1 MPTPRDVLTPD
12 MLAMLQQIAD
22 AGSFAAAA
30 RGLGMVPSALTYR
43 VRQVE
48 DALDVLL
55 FDRSSRQ
62 ARLTE
67 AGAELVREGSR
78 LLGEIDA
85 MAHRVQRVATGWEP
99 QLTIAADGLV
109 DRTTVMEL
117 VEAFYALEP
126 PTRLKL
132 RDEILAGTLQALTS
146 GQADLAIGVGGDPAS
161 AAGVQVQPLGTMH
174 FIHVVAPHHPLARMP
189 GPLLPEALMQHR
201 VIAVADSARAGR
213 TLTFGVLDGQDVL
226 TVPSMQAKLE
236 ALLRGLGV
244 GSMPEPIVRPD
255 IARGRL
261 VVLQI
266 QQPPRIYRV
275 GYAWCGP
282 AERHGRA
289 LQWWLEQLA
298 RPGTRQALL
307 EGRGPAPA
315 PPTPPTPPALPA
327 APSAAPASQASPG
340 LA

>member
-1 MPTPRDVLTPD
+1 MPTARDVLTPD
-12 MLAMLQQIAD
+12 MLAMLQHVATE
-22 AGSFAAAA
+22 GSFAAAA
-30 RGLGMVPSALTYR
+30 RVLGMVPSALTYR

-55 FDRSSRQ
+55 FDRRSRH

-67 AGAELVREGSR
+67 AGAELVREGNR

-109 DRTTVMEL
+109 DRATLMEL

-132 RDEILAGTLQALTS
+132 RDEILAGTLQSLTS
-146 GQADLAIGVGGDPAS
+146 GQADLAIGVEGGPAS
-161 AAGVQVQPLGTMH
+161 AAGVQVEPLGTMH
-174 FIHVVAPHHPLARMP
+174 FIHVVAPHHPLARLP
-189 GPLLPEALMQHR
+189 RPLLPEVLLRHR

-213 TLTFGVLDGQDVL
+213 ALTVGVLDGQDVL
-226 TVPSMQAKLE
+226 TVPSMQTKLE
-236 ALLRGLGV
+236 ALVRGLGV
-244 GSMPEPIVRPD
+244 GSMPEPLVRPD

-266 QQPPRIYRV
+266 QQPPRMYRV

-307 EGRGPAPA
+307 EGRGPASPA
-315 PPTPPTPPALPA
+315 AAMPTASAPAAA
-327 APSAAPASQASPG
+327 APSLAVASPG

>member
-12 MLAMLQQIAD
+12 MLAMLQQIAA

-30 RGLGMVPSALTYR
+30 RALGMVPSALTYR

-55 FDRSSRQ
+55 FDRRSRQ

-67 AGAELVREGSR
+67 AGAELVREGTR

-99 QLTIAADGLV
+99 QLTIASDGLI
-109 DRTTVMEL
+109 DRATLMEL

-132 RDEILAGTLQALTS
+132 RDEILSGTLQSLTS
-146 GQADLAIGVGGDPAS
+146 GQADLALGVGGDPAS

-174 FIHVVAPHHPLARMP
+174 FIHVVAPHHPLAHLP
-189 GPLLPEALMQHR
+189 GPLLPEVLMRHR

-213 TLTFGVLDGQDVL
+213 TLTVGVLDGQDVL

-244 GSMPEPIVRPD
+244 GSLPEPMVRPEV
-255 IARGRL
+255 ARGRL
-261 VVLQI
+261 VVLKI
-266 QQPPRIYRV
+266 QQPPRMYRV

-307 EGRGPAPA
+307 EGRGPASPA
-315 PPTPPTPPALPA
+315 APLPA
-327 APSAAPASQASPG
+327 AIATVPAARSPAAAAPG